1 MKKKVCMIVPS
12 FNAKGGITTVVSGYK
27 NSELENEYQIEYIET
42 YCDGGKISKVIKAI
56 CAYFKFGKELIL
68 NKPDLVHIHS
78 SFGGSF
84 YRKLPIIYMA
94 SFFRIPIVNHIHG
107 SAIADLYINASPNK
121 KKLVEKCFDKC
132 QYLVVLSEEWKE
144 KIAIVKTD
152 TPTVVIENYSVIHKD
167 CLRKK
172 TNEIKQILFLGFL
185 TELKGCFDIPEIIEK
200 VIQQCDKIKVILA
213 GSGEDEKIQE
223 VLKKKKLEKY
233 FVFPGWVKKEEK
245 EELLKTSNL
254 FLLPSYT
261 EAMPMSILEAM
272 GYGLPII
279 ASNVGGIPQLVEDGE
294 NGFMVKPGNIDG
306 FSAAILK
313 IIQNDNLSY
322 EMGKNS
328 LEKADEKYSL
338 EAHIQKIKI
347 LYETV
352 LRRDKV

>member
-12 FNAKGGITTVVSGYK
+12 FNAKGGITTVVNGYR
-27 NSELENEYQIEYIET
+27 NSELENEYQVEYMET
-42 YCDGGKISKVIKAI
+42 YCDGGKISKIIKAI

-94 SFFRIPIVNHIHG
+94 SVFRIPIVNHIHG
-107 SAIADLYINASPNK
+107 SAIADLYINASPKK

-132 QYLVVLSEEWKE
+132 RYLVVLSEEWKE
-144 KIAIVKTD
+144 KIAVVKTS
-152 TPTVVIENYSVIHKD
+152 TPTVVIENYSVIHKEF
-167 CLRKK
+167 LRKK
-172 TNEIKQILFLGFL
+172 TSEIKQILFLGFL

-200 VIQQCDKIKVILA
+200 VIQQYDKIKVILA
-213 GSGEDEKIQE
+213 GSGEVEEIQKI
-223 VLKKKKLEKY
+223 VKKKNLEKY
-233 FVFPGWVKKEEK
+233 FVFPGWVKKGEK
-245 EELLKTSNL
+245 EELLKTANL

-279 ASNVGGIPQLVEDGE
+279 ASNVGGIPQLVEEGK
-294 NGFMVKPGNIDG
+294 NGFMVTPGDIDG
-306 FSAAILK
+306 FSTAILN
-313 IIQNDNLSY
+313 IIQNDDLNY

-338 EAHIQKIKI
+338 ESHIEKIKV
-347 LYETV
+347 LYEAV
-352 LRRDKV
+352 LRRDK